1 MSEPFDIGK
10 MVAGWA
16 TGGYWGKLIS
26 FGLGFVV
33 LGFVGFAIYKAYIKI
48 PEPTTNQRAETI
60 INRYIT
66 PTPHF
71 GCATVKIYE
80 NPSNIAR

>member
-26 FGLGFVV
+26 FGLGFIV
-33 LGFVGFAIYKAYIKI
+33 LGFVGFAVYKAYIKI
-48 PEPTTNQRAETI
+48 PEPTTSQSAERI
-60 INRYIT
+60 INYNNAPRIT
-66 PTPHF
+66 F
-71 GCATVKIYE
+71 GCASWRTYV
-80 NPSNIAR
+80 PSNITR